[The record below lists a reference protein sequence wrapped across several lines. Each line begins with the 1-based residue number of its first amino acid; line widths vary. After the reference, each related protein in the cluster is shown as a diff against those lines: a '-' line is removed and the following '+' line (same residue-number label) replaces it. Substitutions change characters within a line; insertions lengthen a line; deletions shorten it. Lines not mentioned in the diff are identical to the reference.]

1 MQEQSCR
8 KKPQEEVAGRSRG
21 KKPAGRSLR
30 EESCRKREENKDDE
44 EMDEEIQDE
53 EQADGQ
59 MGQLNHRDGAACG
72 VRGSA

>member
-8 KKPQEEVAGRSRG
+8 KKSQEEA
-21 KKPAGRSLR
+21 AGRSLR